1 MLRDLSPQSIAKA
14 LGLLVL
20 AAAVACFVL
29 APVIGE
35 ALFASMWGIE
45 PLTYIG
51 AALLAMGLVILLLA
65 FALPQVMRKDGEESQ
80 SETKDW
86 SSVTQQYFELFDHD
100 LGRPLRRILGKERE
114 LRAYLRASEN
124 GANNDANHDEIIEL
138 LDEIEMQA
146 PNFRLMMSNIRV
158 LIQLEAPDA
167 SFEPQPVE
175 VSEVVRRIIDRY
187 NPVAAEASKSITWW
201 ADPPDFGIV
210 YSDSAAIEHIVTNLV
225 DNAIRFA
232 RAQVEVGLTRED
244 SRFSI
249 HVWDDGAGVASH
261 YRPHVFDRGWTPA
274 VARRE
279 EKTSSGLGLYIAHT
293 LSTRY
298 GGDLTIESATESAT
312 STGPDDQTA
321 FVLTLP
327 SLPTPKVAAAR

>member
-1 MLRDLSPQSIAKA
+1 MLRQIPAQAIAKFA
-14 LGLLVL
+14 GLLIV

-29 APVIGE
+29 APLIGE

-51 AALLAMGLVILLLA
+51 AALLAMGLLLLLLA
-65 FALPQVMRKDGEESQ
+65 FALPQMMRQDGEPKLDAQ
-80 SETKDW
+80 DW

-124 GANNDANHDEIIEL
+124 GVNNGVNNDEIIEL

-232 RAQVEVGLTRED
+232 GSQVEVGLTRED

-249 HVWDDGAGVASH
+249 HVWDDGEGVAAH

-279 EKTSSGLGLYIAHT
+279 EKTSSGLGLYIAYT
-293 LSTRY
+293 LSTRF
-298 GGDLTIESATESAT
+298 GGDLTIESAT

-327 SLPTPKVAAAR
+327 SLPAARKVAAAR

>member
-20 AAAVACFVL
+20 AVAVVCFVL
-29 APVIGE
+29 APIIGE

-45 PLTYIG
+45 PLTYMG
-51 AALLAMGLVILLLA
+51 ATLLAMGLTILLLA
-65 FALPQVMRKDGEESQ
+65 FALPQMMRKDSEESDTQ
-80 SETKDW
+80 DW

-114 LRAYLRASEN
+114 LRAYLRASDN
-124 GANNDANHDEIIEL
+124 GANNDANNDEIIEL

-187 NPVAAEASKSITWW
+187 NPVAAEAGKSITWW

-244 SRFSI
+244 SYFSI
-249 HVWDDGAGVASH
+249 HVWDDGAGVAAH

-298 GGDLTIESATESAT
+298 GGDLTIESAT
-312 STGPDDQTA
+312 STGPDDHTA

-327 SLPTPKVAAAR
+327 SFPAPKVAAAR

>member
-1 MLRDLSPQSIAKA
+1 MPRDLSSQFIAKA
-14 LGLLVL
+14 LGLLIL
-20 AAAVACFVL
+20 AAAAACLAL
-29 APVIGE
+29 APLIGE
-35 ALFASMWGIE
+35 ALFGSMWGVE

-51 AALLAMGLVILLLA
+51 AALLAIGLAILLLA
-65 FALPQVMRKDGEESQ
+65 FALPQMTSKYTGGSQ
-80 SETKDW
+80 RHAQDW

-124 GANNDANHDEIIEL
+124 GANNEEVVEL

-187 NPVAAEASKSITWW
+187 NPVADEASKSITWW
-201 ADPPDFGIV
+201 ADPPEFGIV

-232 RAQVEVGLTRED
+232 HSQVEVGLTRED
-244 SRFSI
+244 SHFSI
-249 HVWDDGAGVASH
+249 HVWDDGEGVAAH
-261 YRPHVFDRGWTPA
+261 YQPHVFDRGWTPA

-298 GGDLTIESATESAT
+298 GGNLTIESAT
-312 STGPDDQTA
+312 STGPDDHTA

-327 SLPTPKVAAAR
+327 SLTAPKVAAAR

>member
-1 MLRDLSPQSIAKA
+1 MPRDLSPQSIAKA
-14 LGLLVL
+14 LGLLTL
-20 AAAVACFVL
+20 AVAAACFVL
-29 APVIGE
+29 APLIGE
-35 ALFASMWGIE
+35 VLFASLWGIE

-51 AALLAMGLVILLLA
+51 AALLAVGLTVLLLA
-65 FALPQVMRKDGEESQ
+65 FALPQMMRKDSSITQ
-80 SETKDW
+80 RETQDW

-124 GANNDANHDEIIEL
+124 GVNNDANNDEIIEL

-158 LIQLEAPDA
+158 LIQLEAPDS

-232 RAQVEVGLTRED
+232 HSQVEVGLTRGT
-244 SRFSI
+244 SHFSI
-249 HVWDDGAGVASH
+249 YVWDDGEGVAAH

-298 GGDLTIESATESAT
+298 GGNLTIESAISA
-312 STGPDDQTA
+312 GPDDHTA

-327 SLPTPKVAAAR
+327 SLATPKIAATR

>member
-1 MLRDLSPQSIAKA
+1 MSAQLIAKVA
-14 LGLLVL
+14 GLLIV
-20 AAAVACFVL
+20 AAAIACLVF
-29 APVIGE
+29 APIIG
-35 ALFASMWGIE
+35 AVLFADIWGVE

-51 AALLAMGLVILLLA
+51 AALLTLGLATLL
-65 FALPQVMRKDGEESQ
+65 FAYAAPQIVRQRNGAAQRDIQ
-80 SETKDW
+80 DW

-124 GANNDANHDEIIEL
+124 GANDHEVVEL

-158 LIQLEAPDA
+158 LIQLEAPDVA
-167 SFEPQPVE
+167 FEPQPVE

-187 NPVAAEASKSITWW
+187 NPVAAEANKSITWW
-201 ADPPDFGIV
+201 AEPSNFGIV

-232 RAQVEVGLTRED
+232 GSEVEVGLTRED
-244 SRFSI
+244 SSFSV
-249 HVWDDGAGVASH
+249 HVWDDGEGVAAH

-279 EKTSSGLGLYIAHT
+279 EKTSSGLGLYIART

-298 GGDLTIESATESAT
+298 GGDLTIENSIS
-312 STGPDDQTA
+312 SGPDDHTA

-327 SLPTPKVAAAR
+327 SLPAEKSVSAR

>member
-14 LGLLVL
+14 LGLLIL

-29 APVIGE
+29 APLIGE
-35 ALFASMWGIE
+35 ALFSSMWGIE

-51 AALLAMGLVILLLA
+51 AALLAMGLAMLLLA
-65 FALPQVMRKDGEESQ
+65 FALPQMMRKDSDESQ
-80 SETKDW
+80 GDAQDW

-124 GANNDANHDEIIEL
+124 GANSGAGNDEVIEL

-187 NPVAAEASKSITWW
+187 NPVAAEGNKSITWW

-232 RAQVEVGLTRED
+232 RSQVEVGLTRKD

-249 HVWDDGAGVASH
+249 HVWDDGEGVAAH

-298 GGDLTIESATESAT
+298 GGDLTIESAT
-312 STGPDDQTA
+312 STGPDDNTA

-327 SLPTPKVAAAR
+327 SLPAPKVAAAR